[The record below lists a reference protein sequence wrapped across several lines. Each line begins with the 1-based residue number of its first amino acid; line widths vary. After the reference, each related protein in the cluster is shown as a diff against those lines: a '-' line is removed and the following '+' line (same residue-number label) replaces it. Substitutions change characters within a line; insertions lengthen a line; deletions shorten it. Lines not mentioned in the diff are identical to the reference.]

1 MSRRMLMSSAIVVLA
16 VAAAGCS
23 TTAPATTAPATTGP
37 ASTAPATTGPVPNT
51 GSATASGPAVAGCD
65 TRPWQRVPLGVSHH
79 VAVPPVPVVTAVRAA
94 QHPECGYDRM
104 VLDITGPVPSY
115 SVRYVSR
122 VVADPSGRPMTMP
135 GRRYLLVTLRSAQ
148 AHTGSGTPTVTRGVQ
163 RPGYP
168 ALASWALSGD
178 FEGVVTIALGVS
190 GQGSIRVGELAGH
203 LYVDVKE

>member
-16 VAAAGCS
+16 VAAGGCGANGS
-23 TTAPATTAPATTGP
+23 PAAPATTAPATTAPATTGP
-37 ASTAPATTGPVPNT
+37 VPN
-51 GSATASGPAVAGCD
+51 TASGPAAAGCD
-65 TRPWQRVPLGVSHH
+65 TSPWQRVPLGVSHH

-135 GRRYLLVTLRSAQ
+135 GHRYLLVTLRSAQ

-168 ALASWALSGD
+168 ALASWALAGD
-178 FEGVVTIALGVS
+178 FEGVVTIALGLS